1 MKKVAFFDFDG
12 TITSSDSM
20 LELIRYYKGTI
31 ALWSGLLRVSP
42 FIAGM
47 KLKMVK
53 SQLVKEKL
61 LAYFFKGM
69 KDKDFESLCMAFS
82 SERLPELIRPVMI
95 NKIRSYIKSGVQVV
109 IVTASAS
116 QWVKYWATEN
126 GCDLIASKMEIRDG
140 VMTGKLEGL
149 NCNYEEK
156 AKRIKEKFDLSVFSE
171 IFVYGDSSGDKA
183 MLKLA
188 THPFY
193 KKFD

>member
-1 MKKVAFFDFDG
+1 
-12 TITSSDSM
+12 M
-20 LELIRYYKGTI
+20 LELIRYFKGTI

-61 LAYFFKGM
+61 LACFFKGM
-69 KDKDFESLCMAFS
+69 KYKDFESLCMAFS
-82 SERLPELIRPVMI
+82 SEQLPGLIRPCMV

-171 IFVYGDSSGDKA
+171 IYVYGDSSGDKA

>member
-1 MKKVAFFDFDG
+1 
-12 TITSSDSM
+12 M

-31 ALWSGLLRVSP
+31 GLWLGLLRVSP

-47 KLKMVK
+47 KLNMLKNQVG
-53 SQLVKEKL
+53 KEKL
-61 LAYFFKGM
+61 LTYFFKGM
-69 KDKDFESLCMAFS
+69 KAEDFESLCMSFS
-82 SERLPELIRPVMI
+82 RERLPGLIRPGME

-126 GCDLIASKMEIRDG
+126 GCDLIASKMEVREG
-140 VMTGKLEGL
+140 VMTGKLAGR
-149 NCNYEEK
+149 NCNFEEK
-156 AKRIKEKFDLSVFSE
+156 VTRIKEKFDLSVFSE
-171 IFVYGDSSGDKA
+171 IYVYGDSSGDKA

>member
-12 TITSSDSM
+12 TITNSDSM

-31 ALWSGLLRVSP
+31 GLWLGLLRVSP

-47 KLKMVK
+47 KLNMLKNQVG
-53 SQLVKEKL
+53 KEKL
-61 LAYFFKGM
+61 LTYFFKGM
-69 KDKDFESLCMAFS
+69 KAEDFESLCMSFS
-82 SERLPELIRPVMI
+82 RERLPGLIRPGME

-126 GCDLIASKMEIRDG
+126 GCDLIASKMEVREG
-140 VMTGKLEGL
+140 VMTGKLAGR
-149 NCNYEEK
+149 NCNFEEK
-156 AKRIKEKFDLSVFSE
+156 VTRIKEKFDLSVFSE
-171 IFVYGDSSGDKA
+171 IYVYGDSSGDKA